1 MKAVI
6 LKILTPQN
14 VAQLSNAN
22 VAARAKQLRPQ
33 LWMPLRKMTVHTPA
47 DVPIF
52 CNRVMRALDNF
63 CVDVG
68 AINRLYETSPGSNV
82 SWVRICVR
90 RKYHS
95 DFMALGFACLA
106 LERTIPNTLLEE
118 LEILRNEWCSVLNV
132 DNYLVNNRQAYLH
145 MCYKMRDEV
154 RTHLSTICRDLGVY
168 TPGCLAQDPAWGFP
182 ACRAIPGII

>member
-6 LKILTPQN
+6 PKILTPQN
-14 VAQLSNAN
+14 VATLSDEN

-33 LWMPLRKMTVHTPA
+33 MWVPLRKMTVHTPA
-47 DVPIF
+47 DVPAF

-63 CVDVG
+63 CVEVE
-68 AINRLYETSPGSNV
+68 AINRLYEASPGNNV

-95 DFMALGFACLA
+95 DFMALGLACLV
-106 LERTIPNTLLEE
+106 LEQAIPNTLLEE
-118 LEILRNEWCSVLNV
+118 LKILRNEWCSILNP
-132 DNYLVNNRQAYLH
+132 DNYLVNIRPAYQH

-154 RTHLSTICRDLGVY
+154 RALLSTICRDLGVY
-168 TPGCLAQDPAWGFP
+168 TPGCLEQDPTWGFP
-182 ACRAIPGII
+182 AYRAIPGII